1 MSYVT
6 AVELPALYPTAAS
19 MEAGEVAK
27 FLGRANAYAV
37 GIIGGVLPAT
47 AYSEQL
53 PQTTVKDAVSL
64 AFEIMSKGLTGA
76 ADSLTGNI
84 TEVGPTGLYARTSDP
99 LKTVEAMLKP
109 YAAAYDRVNTATSE
123 RGVRFL

>member
-1 MSYVT
+1 MSYLT
-6 AVELPALYPTAAS
+6 AAELPAFYPTAAT
-19 MEAGEVAK
+19 MEAGDVTK

-37 GIIGGVLPAT
+37 GIIGGVLPAST
-47 AYSEQL
+47 YNDLL
-53 PQTTVKDAVSL
+53 PEVAIKDAVSL
-64 AFEIMSKGLTGA
+64 AFEIFSKGLTGA

-84 TEVGPTGLYARTSDP
+84 TEVGPTGIYAKTPDP

-109 YAAAYDRVNTATSE
+109 YTAAYDRRNTATSE

>member
-6 AVELPALYPTAAS
+6 AAELPDLYPTAAS
-19 MEAGEVAK
+19 MTAGDVTK
-27 FLGRANAYAV
+27 FLGRANAYAI

-47 AYSEQL
+47 AYSEVL
-53 PQTTVKDAVSL
+53 PITGVKDAVSL

-76 ADSLTGNI
+76 SDVITGNI
-84 TEVGPTGLYARTSDP
+84 TETGPTGQYVKAPDP
-99 LKTVEAMLKP
+99 LKTVETMLKP
-109 YAAAYDRVNTATSE
+109 YAAAYDRVSTETSE

>member
-6 AVELPALYPTAAS
+6 ATELPALYPTALS
-19 MEAGEVAK
+19 MDAGDVTK

-37 GIIGGVLPAT
+37 GIIGGVLPTT
-47 AYSEQL
+47 AYSDQL
-53 PQTTVKDAVSL
+53 PITAVKDAVSL

-84 TEVGPTGLYARTSDP
+84 TELGPTGLYAKAPDP
-99 LKTVEAMLKP
+99 LKTVDAMLAP
-109 YAAAYDRVNTATSE
+109 YAAAYDRRNTVTSE